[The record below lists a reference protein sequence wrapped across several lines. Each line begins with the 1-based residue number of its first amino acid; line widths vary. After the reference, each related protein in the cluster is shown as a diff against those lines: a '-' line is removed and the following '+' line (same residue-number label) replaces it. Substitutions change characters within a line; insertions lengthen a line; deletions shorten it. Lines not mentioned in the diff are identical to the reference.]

1 MKNPGCLLET
11 ETEFFF
17 EVWAAGLSV
26 LRRPGMQALH
36 VAIATLRPSSKLVLA
51 GQTV

>member
-17 EVWAAGLSV
+17 EVWAADFDDSLIVNEARARFAPAMFTMISV
-26 LRRPGMQALH
+26 E
-36 VAIATLRPSSKLVLA
+36 LA
-51 GQTV
+51 DCAA